1 VAVVRIIRQ
10 QGRRALAVDGVV
22 QSIEVLP
29 DEPTPG
35 YWPEMLPP
43 EPPGSALL
51 LGYGG
56 GTVARLLLA
65 INPGISILAVDDD
78 AEVIG
83 HGRRSLRFR
92 LDDPRVRL
100 ELGDAFAA
108 ARALVDA
115 GQRFDL
121 VAVDLYRGGLMVRAA
136 LARPFLRRVGA
147 LLSDHGTASF
157 NLMRDRRTAR
167 RLRRLGQH
175 LRLTETRLVGMN
187 CVVHCRRLTA

>member
-1 VAVVRIIRQ
+1 VGVVRIVRQ
-10 QGRRALAVDGVV
+10 QGRRALEVDGVV

-35 YWPEMLPP
+35 YWPEMLPAAA
-43 EPPGSALL
+43 PGTALL

-56 GTVARLLLA
+56 GTIARLLLA
-65 INPGISILAVDDD
+65 INPAVSIVAVDDD
-78 AEVIG
+78 RDVID

-100 ELGDAFAA
+100 ELADAFAT
-108 ARALVDA
+108 ARQLVDA
-115 GQRFDL
+115 GQRFDF
-121 VAVDLYRGGLMVRAA
+121 VAVDLYRGGALVRAA

-147 LLSDHGTASF
+147 LLSDRGTAAF
-157 NLMRDRRTAR
+157 NLMRDRTTAR

-175 LRLTETRLVGMN
+175 LRLVETRLVGMN
-187 CVVHCRRLTA
+187 CVAHCQRFTA

>member
-1 VAVVRIIRQ
+1 
-10 QGRRALAVDGVV
+10 
-22 QSIEVLP
+22 
-29 DEPTPG
+29 
-35 YWPEMLPP
+35 MLPP
-43 EPPGSALL
+43 EPPATALL

-65 INPGISILAVDDD
+65 INPEVSILAIDDD
-78 AEVIG
+78 AELIG

-100 ELGDAFAA
+100 EIGDAFAV
-108 ARALVDA
+108 ARALV
-115 GQRFDL
+115 GEGRRFDL
-121 VAVDLYRGGLMVRAA
+121 VAVDLYRGGTMVRAA

-147 LLSDHGTASF
+147 LLTERGSASF

-175 LRLTETRLVGMN
+175 LLLTETRLVGMN
-187 CVVHCRRLTA
+187 CVALCRRLTG

>member
-1 VAVVRIIRQ
+1 MAVVRIIRQ

-35 YWPEMLPP
+35 YWPEMLPV
-43 EPPGSALL
+43 EPPGNALL

-56 GTVARLLLA
+56 GTIARLLLA
-65 INPGISILAVDDD
+65 INPEVSVLAIDDD
-78 AEVIG
+78 PDVID

-100 ELGDAFAA
+100 EQADAFAA
-108 ARALVDA
+108 ARGLVEA
-115 GQRFDL
+115 GRRFDL
-121 VAVDLYRGGLMVRAA
+121 VAVDLYRGGTMVRAA
-136 LARPFLRRVGA
+136 LARPFLRRVAA
-147 LLSDHGTASF
+147 LLSEQGTATF

-187 CVVHCRRLTA
+187 CVAHCGRLTA